1 MDNYNKV
8 PPATVTTGKT
18 SLCSALSTTDEFW
31 QKVLDLC
38 RQRNPGHF
46 ALEFPSTMF
55 TSAIQYI
62 DSGTYSHV
70 MRAVIDANK
79 DDVNQQGLVK
89 KATDVVLKVN

>member
-1 MDNYNKV
+1 
-8 PPATVTTGKT
+8 
-18 SLCSALSTTDEFW
+18 
-31 QKVLDLC
+31 
-38 RQRNPGHF
+38 
-46 ALEFPSTMF
+46 MF

-79 DDVNQQGLVK
+79 DDVNQQGIVK